1 MNDPVLSRRSIRKY
15 TDEPV
20 AHDQLL
26 LLVRAAM
33 AAPSADDERPWHF
46 IVITDHDI
54 RNRIPD
60 IHPFAYI
67 AVSAPAVIIVCG
79 DESLQKLQGFWI
91 QDCAAATEN
100 ILIEAQ
106 QLGLGAVW
114 LGIFPVEGRVEGFRR
129 LLDMPD
135 NIIPFSLVVL
145 GYPAEYREPADRFDE
160 SRLHFNR
167 W

>member
-1 MNDPVLSRRSIRKY
+1 MDPVLSRRSIRKY
-15 TDEPV
+15 TDKPV
-20 AHDQLL
+20 THDQLM

-46 IVITDHDI
+46 IVITDQNI
-54 RNRIPD
+54 RSRIPD
-60 IHPFAYI
+60 IHPFAHVAI
-67 AVSAPAVIIVCG
+67 TAPAVIIVCG
-79 DESLQKLQGFWI
+79 DESLQKMQGFWI

-100 ILIEAQ
+100 ILIEAH
-106 QLGLGAVW
+106 QLGLGAAW
-114 LGIFPVEGRVEGFRR
+114 IGIFPVEGRVEGFRR

-145 GYPAEYREPADRFDE
+145 GYPGEFREPADRFDE
-160 SRLHFNR
+160 ARLHFNR

>member
-1 MNDPVLSRRSIRKY
+1 MDPVLSRRSIRKY
-15 TDEPV
+15 TSEQV
-20 AHDQLL
+20 TREQLMLL
-26 LLVRAAM
+26 LRAAM

-46 IVITDHDI
+46 IVVTEYDV
-54 RNRIPD
+54 RSRIPD
-60 IHPFAYI
+60 IHPFAHV
-67 AVSAPAVIIVCG
+67 AVDAPAVIIVCG
-79 DESLQKLQGFWI
+79 DESLQKMQGFWV

-106 QLGLGAVW
+106 QLGLGTVW

-129 LLDMPD
+129 LLDIPD
-135 NIIPFSLVVL
+135 NIIPFSLIVI
-145 GYPAEYREPADRFDE
+145 GYPGEYREPAERFDE